1 MTSAGAQRILT
12 AVQDI
17 LIERGIEDVTIRNVA
32 AAAGLSIGAVQHHH
46 RTKDDLIMAAMD
58 EVSRNFIERVSAA
71 LQPDASARKNLD
83 AVCRILGGVDEES
96 RTASVVWLAYASKA
110 TTSSAVADAHRASWR
125 LMEEGLTTLLQRWN
139 PSIGGDDAAMLM
151 ALLDGIAIA
160 RATETDRMTP
170 DRAHQLIDTY
180 LNRLEPPSR

>member
-46 RTKDDLIMAAMD
+46 KTKDDLIMAAMN

-71 LQPDASARKNLD
+71 LQPEAPARENLG
-83 AVCRILGGVDEES
+83 AVCRILGGVDDES
-96 RTASVVWLAYASKA
+96 RTASVIWLAYASKA

-125 LMEEGLTTLLQRWN
+125 LMEEGLTTLLRRWN
-139 PSIGGDDAAMLM
+139 PALGHDDAAMLM

-160 RATETDRMTP
+160 RATETDRMTF
-170 DRAHQLIDTY
+170 DRAQLLIDQY
-180 LNRLEPPSR
+180 LDRLKPPPR